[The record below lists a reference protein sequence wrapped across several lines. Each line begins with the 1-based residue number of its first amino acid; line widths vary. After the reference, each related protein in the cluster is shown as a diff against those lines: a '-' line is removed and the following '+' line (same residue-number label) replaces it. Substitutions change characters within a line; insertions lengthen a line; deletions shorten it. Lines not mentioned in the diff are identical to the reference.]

1 MTHGIFPPSYG
12 FADLKAYCSVDFLIK
27 WNPGSKLKTFHNMQ
41 TPKKFTIQIF
51 CNHLLNLLRENLSFA
66 AIIVATTQKTIRIS
80 RHSNIIVISCILAR
94 RLWGHKNIDL
104 EERIIILE
112 NIFSSSEN
120 ICCLWQKS
128 VEYFSSRSIL
138 ISPRRL
144 ICCYKNTAAA
154 FDFIV
159 RLTNLQIFLA
169 VLFCQMKKMLQRVF
183 VIQAF

>member
-1 MTHGIFPPSYG
+1 M
-12 FADLKAYCSVDFLIK
+12 DFLIK

-80 RHSNIIVISCILAR
+80 RHSNIIVISCILASPFGDMR
-94 RLWGHKNIDL
+94 IMSWKRHVLIFSLQEK
-104 EERIIILE
+104 IIIQT

-144 ICCYKNTAAA
+144 ICCYKNAAAA

-159 RLTNLQIFLA
+159 RLTNVQIFLA